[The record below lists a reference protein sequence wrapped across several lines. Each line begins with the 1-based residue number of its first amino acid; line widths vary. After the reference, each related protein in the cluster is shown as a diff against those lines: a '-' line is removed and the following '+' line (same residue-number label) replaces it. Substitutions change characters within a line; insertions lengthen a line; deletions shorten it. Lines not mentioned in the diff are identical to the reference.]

1 MTKLTAR
8 EFNIDKMKN
17 WAIVVFFLAS
27 TMVQAQTD
35 TIRDTLRN
43 RGETSNPESF
53 YNDHLPKDLAPLKD
67 SVEVPIDRLPAKL
80 KKALRKNDALTGWE
94 NGSAYY
100 DKTNQVYKLYIPQGN
115 TIRIHG
121 FTGNG
126 KPVSFRSIKKPAAS
140 PSG

>member
-1 MTKLTAR
+1 
-8 EFNIDKMKN
+8 MKS
-17 WAIVVFFLAS
+17 WTIAVFFLMS
-27 TMVQAQTD
+27 TMVHAQND

-80 KKALRKNDALTGWE
+80 KKTLRKNAAFIGWE

-100 DKTNQVYKLYIPQGN
+100 DKVNKLYKLYIPQGN
-115 TIRIHG
+115 TLNIHG

-126 KPVSFRSIKKPAAS
+126 KSVTFRSIKKPAAS
-140 PSG
+140 PSGR

>member
-1 MTKLTAR
+1 
-8 EFNIDKMKN
+8 MKN
-17 WAIVVFFLAS
+17 WVIVVFLLIS

-53 YNDHLPKDLAPLKD
+53 YNDRLPKDLAPAKD
-67 SVEVPIDRLPAKL
+67 SIEVPIDRLPAKL
-80 KKALRKNDALTGWE
+80 KKALRKNSAFDGWQ

-100 DKTNQVYKLYIPQGN
+100 DKVNQLYKLYIPQGN

-121 FTGNG
+121 LTGTG
-126 KPVSFRSIKKPAAS
+126 RSVSFQSIKKPAAS